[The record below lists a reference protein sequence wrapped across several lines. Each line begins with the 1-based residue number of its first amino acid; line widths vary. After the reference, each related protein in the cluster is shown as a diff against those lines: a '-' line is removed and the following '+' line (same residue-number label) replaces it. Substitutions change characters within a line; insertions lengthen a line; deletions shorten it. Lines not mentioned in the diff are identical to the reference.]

1 MKPEIDYTLYLV
13 TDRDMAGDK
22 NFEETIAEAIRG
34 GCTLVQLREKKCT
47 SREFYE
53 RALRVK
59 EITDAFHVPLIINDR
74 IDIMLAAD
82 AAGVHLGQSDIPAD
96 AARRLIGN
104 DKILGVSAATPEE
117 AQKAEDDGADYL
129 GVGAVFPTGTKSD
142 ARQLSVPLLRE
153 ICSAVS
159 IPAVAIGGINLK
171 TIPQLEG
178 SGISG
183 AAVVSAVMAQ
193 AKPEEAAR
201 ALKEKIYS
209 IL

>member
-22 NFEETIAEAIRG
+22 NFEEIIAKAIRG

>member
-22 NFEETIAEAIRG
+22 NFEETIAKAIRG

-53 RALRVK
+53 RALQVK

>member
-1 MKPEIDYTLYLV
+1 MH
-13 TDRDMAGDK
+13 AG
-22 NFEETIAEAIRG
+22 AASR
-34 GCTLVQLREKKCT
+34 KKCT

>member
-22 NFEETIAEAIRG
+22 NFEEAIAKAIRG

-153 ICSAVS
+153 VCSAVS